1 MKKVIVTGASG
12 LLGSNIIFKA
22 LNKYKTIGLDIID
35 NPFFS
40 NVKYLNIDLVQKN
53 QLKIIEKEKPDLII
67 NCAAF
72 VNVDGCEKDP
82 EKAYLSNVVTTKNI
96 TELCSKINCF
106 LIHISTD
113 SVFDGKKGNYSEKDK
128 TNPINVYGKTKL
140 EAEKVIEQ
148 NDIDYC
154 ITRTNI
160 YGWNKQDKF
169 SLAEWMINK
178 LENNNELPAFFDTIF
193 TPILVNNLIYALFE
207 IYEKNITGIVHLAGS
222 ESCSKYHFAK
232 LISEIFDF
240 NTDLVKKISIS
251 ELNLPA
257 KRGKNLSLNTFNAQN
272 ILDTKLLNVRQGLEK
287 MNEIKQ
293 QGYVKKL
300 KGL

>member
-1 MKKVIVTGASG
+1 MEKLIVTGASG

-22 LNKYKTIGLDIID
+22 LNKYKTIGLDIND

-40 NVKYLNIDLVQKN
+40 KVKFLNIDLVQKN

-67 NCAAF
+67 NCAAY
-72 VNVDGCEKDP
+72 VSVDGCENES
-82 EKAYLSNVVTTKNI
+82 EKAYLSNVVTAKNI
-96 TELCSKINCF
+96 AEICSKINCF

-140 EAEKVIEQ
+140 EAEKAIEK
-148 NDIDYC
+148 NDIEYC

-178 LENNNELPAFFDTIF
+178 LENNNELPAFYDTIF
-193 TPILVNNLIYALFE
+193 TPILVNNLINALFE
-207 IYEKNITGIVHLAGS
+207 IYEKKITGILHLTGS

-232 LISEIFDF
+232 LISEIFNF
-240 NTDLVKKISIS
+240 NNESVKKISIS

-257 KRGKNLSLNTFNAQN
+257 KRGKNLSLNTFRAQN
-272 ILDTKLLNVRQGLEK
+272 ILNTKLLNARQGLEK
-287 MNEIKQ
+287 MKELKQ

-300 KGL
+300 KEL